1 MKPTLL
7 ALLLSAASFT
17 TLATEEPKAP
27 APVLV
32 DPALLQIFTKPFNLP
47 ALLSTNLTTPTIT
60 TLYLT
65 KPATLKVVVPSSS
78 DDRMFH
84 QPPSDK
90 TFALKIIEPPL
101 DLAPAK

>member
-7 ALLLSAASFT
+7 ALLLSAASIT
-17 TLATEEPKAP
+17 TLAAEEPKAA

-32 DPALLQIFTKPFNLP
+32 DPALLQIFTKPFNPP
-47 ALLSTNLTTPTIT
+47 ALISTNLSASAVT

-65 KPATLKVVVPSSS
+65 KPAALKVVIPRAA
-78 DDRMFH
+78 DERMVH

-90 TFALKIIEPPL
+90 TFTLKIIEPPL
-101 DLAPAK
+101 ELVPEK